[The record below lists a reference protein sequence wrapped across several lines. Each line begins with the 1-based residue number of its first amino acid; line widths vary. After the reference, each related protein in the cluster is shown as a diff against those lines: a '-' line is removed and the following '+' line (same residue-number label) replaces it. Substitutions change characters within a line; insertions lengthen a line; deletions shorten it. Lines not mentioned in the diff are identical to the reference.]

1 MTKSW
6 FKNMVKSLQ
15 ARMIIFF
22 TAFLLI
28 LSVTITLLSVRGSL
42 ELASVVSA
50 SEDAH
55 LAETAAA
62 LIRAQIVGH
71 VVLGGLFV
79 LAGAGI
85 MAFFMRHI
93 FARLGRIS
101 KVLNKIAH
109 EDGNL
114 SARIAIKKDDEID
127 AMSGLFNK
135 CLERICELVSLIK
148 DQTVNLS
155 DVGLDLSDNM
165 NQTAAA
171 VTQITNNIQ
180 TIKGHVIDQSSSV
193 TETNATMEQVVE
205 NIGRLNT
212 QVEAQ
217 TESVSQSSTAVEE
230 MLANIESV
238 TQTLVKNAEN
248 VEQLISAS
256 DIGRRSLEEVSQ
268 DIQGI
273 AKESEGLLEI
283 NALMQTIAS
292 QTNLL
297 SMNAAIEAA
306 HAGDSGKGFSVV
318 ADEIRKLAVSS
329 SQQSKTISEV
339 LKKIKASIDKISK
352 STEVVLAKFQDID
365 TEVRTVS
372 EQESN
377 IRSAM
382 EEQTVGSKHILEA
395 IGRLQETT
403 RQVKDGSVEMLE
415 GSQQVVKEG
424 KNLEIATQ
432 RITEGINETASGAD
446 YINSAVER
454 VHKISNENREYISA
468 LSKEVGRF
476 TVESTTE
483 YVWDKTFEV
492 GHELIDDQHRQLF
505 SALSTLIRAC
515 HTGARKEFEDG
526 ITFLGNYVVK
536 HFDDE
541 EVVQKS
547 YGFPDYPSHKKIHDD
562 YKAAVRKF
570 AAQWLA
576 SGPTDTVLK
585 EVRLHVGGWLINH
598 IKAQDVRIGAYIRG
612 RNK

>member
-1 MTKSW
+1 
-6 FKNMVKSLQ
+6 MVKSLQ
-15 ARMIIFF
+15 ARMIFFF

-28 LSVTITLLSVRGSL
+28 LSATITLVSVKRSL
-42 ELASVVSA
+42 EVASVISA

-55 LAETAAA
+55 LAEMAAA
-62 LIRAQIVGH
+62 LIRTQIIEHIIIGILFTLVGM
-71 VVLGGLFV
+71 
-79 LAGAGI
+79 GI
-85 MAFFMRHI
+85 MVFFMQYI
-93 FARLGRIS
+93 FTRIS
-101 KVLNKIAH
+101 RISEILDVIAH
-109 EDGNL
+109 GEGNL

-127 AMSGLFNK
+127 TMSVLFNK

-155 DVGLDLSDNM
+155 NVGLDLSENM

-180 TIKGHVIDQSSSV
+180 TIKGHVVDQSSSV

-248 VEQLISAS
+248 VDQLISAS
-256 DIGRRSLEEVSQ
+256 DVGRHSLEEVSQ

-283 NALMQTIAS
+283 NAVMQNIAS

-306 HAGDSGKGFSVV
+306 HAGDSGRGFAVV
-318 ADEIRKLAVSS
+318 ADEIRKLAESS
-329 SQQSKTISEV
+329 SKQSKTISEV
-339 LKKIKASIDKISK
+339 LKKIKGSIDKISK
-352 STEVVLAKFQDID
+352 STEVVLTKFQDID

-372 EQESN
+372 EKESN

-382 EEQTVGSKHILEA
+382 EEQSVGSKHILEA

-403 RQVKDGSVEMLE
+403 RQVKEGSVEMLE
-415 GSQQVVKEG
+415 GSRQVINEG
-424 KNLEIATQ
+424 KNLAAATQ
-432 RITEGINETASGAD
+432 QITEGVNEIASGAD
-446 YINSAVER
+446 YSNSAVGR
-454 VHKISNENREYISA
+454 VHDISNNNREYISA

-476 TVESTTE
+476 KVESTTE

-492 GHELIDDQHRQLF
+492 GHPLIDEQHSQLF
-505 SALSTLIRAC
+505 SALNNLIQAC
-515 HTGARKEFEDG
+515 HSGAREEFENG

-536 HFDDE
+536 HFSDE
-541 EVVQKS
+541 EEVQKS
-547 YGFPDYPSHKKIHDD
+547 QGFPDYPNHKKIHDD
-562 YKAAVRKF
+562 YKAAVSKF
-570 AAQWLA
+570 ASQWLA
-576 SGPTDTVLK
+576 SGPTDEVLK
-585 EVRLHVGGWLINH
+585 EVRIHVGGWLINH
-598 IKAQDVRIGAYIRG
+598 IKAQDVRIGAYIRSKKG
-612 RNK
+612 